1 MRAASLPTRCSAN
14 WATTVRTASAC
25 PSRLASPQPTTPSW
39 VSIRTNNHRGGTRK
53 VSTLLIGPLLIDPLL
68 AGPLLAGPLL
78 AGMVGASFGDD
89 RDDLVD
95 KVFGTV
101 RYVDGGAGF
110 VSRSLL
116 EIVELRSQER
126 RR

>member
-1 MRAASLPTRCSAN
+1 
-14 WATTVRTASAC
+14 RTASAC
-25 PSRLASPQPTTPSW
+25 PSRLASPQPTTPSC

-53 VSTLLIGPLLIDPLL
+53 VSTLLM
-68 AGPLLAGPLL
+68 APLLAGPLL
-78 AGMVGASFGDD
+78 AGMEGASFGDD